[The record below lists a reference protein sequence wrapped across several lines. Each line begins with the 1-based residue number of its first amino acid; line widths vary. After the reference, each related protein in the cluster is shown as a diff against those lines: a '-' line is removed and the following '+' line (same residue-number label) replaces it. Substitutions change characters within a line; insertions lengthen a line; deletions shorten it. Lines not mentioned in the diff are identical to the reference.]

1 MYQKHIPDVFWISL
15 SKLVYFTLHC
25 VIELVF
31 ILVNTNLM
39 TQCKVQQTSLLVQ
52 HQTKIGLLP
61 VVYNSL

>member
-1 MYQKHIPDVFWISL
+1 MFQKHIPDVFWISL

-25 VIELVF
+25 VIELVL

>member
-31 ILVNTNLM
+31 ILVDTNLM
-39 TQCKVQQTSLLVQ
+39 TQCKVKQTSLLVQ
-52 HQTKIGLLP
+52 HQTKICLLP

>member
-1 MYQKHIPDVFWISL
+1 MYQKQPPGLFWISL

>member
-31 ILVNTNLM
+31 ILVDTNLM